1 MNRKNGFVKIGNN
14 GFAGCFR
21 NVEPDDAEMQ
31 IEELGGVRLAASGR
45 EPLHHV
51 RKAVRSQRLRTDGGY
66 RHHVQRSAEGLGSG
80 DHHL

>member
-31 IEELGGVRLAASGR
+31 IEELGGVRLSGFGRKIIKAA
-45 EPLHHV
+45 
-51 RKAVRSQRLRTDGGY
+51 LRRDALVVIFVCKQTFY
-66 RHHVQRSAEGLGSG
+66 FVCL
-80 DHHL
+80 LNW